1 MTTPT
6 LNEAGIAQLAVLIWR
21 RFGGQ
26 YEVAAD
32 YFRKVMGE
40 CSTDHFVELVK
51 QGTETQTAIRELLIS
66 LGDYTGNVDKRT
78 GIDRCALVGELA
90 VHPVPLEWSDEQIKA
105 ITDRAE
111 QILVPTRKRIAW
123 KAKLTREIDALTD
136 EMVTKLAAHGYVP
149 ETYWK
154 GRVIANTS
162 EALYN
167 ADPKRRLDKEY
178 KP

>member
-1 MTTPT
+1 MSTPT
-6 LNEAGIAQLAVLIWR
+6 LDEAGITQLAVLIWR

-40 CSTDHFVELVK
+40 CSTDHFVELV
-51 QGTETQTAIRELLIS
+51 QRGNETLTAIRELLIS

-78 GIDRCALVGELA
+78 GIDRCAIVGKLA
-90 VHPVPLEWSDEQIKA
+90 G
-105 ITDRAE
+105 
-111 QILVPTRKRIAW
+111 VPTTDNAKRTTW

-136 EMVTKLAAHGYVP
+136 EMVTKLDAHGYVP

-162 EALYN
+162 ETLYN
-167 ADPKRRLDKEY
+167 VDPRRRLDQEY